1 MTRPDAEADRAVPS
15 WWEVLKRTVREAQ
28 EDNLTD
34 WAAALTYYGVLSI
47 FPALLVLVALL
58 GLLGEHPRTTDALL
72 EIVEDLS
79 PGAASETLR
88 DPIVDVIESKGGAGA
103 LLGVGLLGALW
114 SASGYIGAFMR
125 AMNVLYEVPEGRPF
139 WKLRP
144 LQIAITI
151 LMVLLL
157 ALVAIAI
164 VVTGPLASAVG
175 GVVGLSDAAVTA
187 WSWGKWP
194 FLVLIV
200 MMMLAVLYYAAPNV
214 RHPGFRFLTRG
225 SVVAIV
231 LWLVASLL
239 FGLYV
244 ASFGSYNKTYGSLG
258 AVVVFLIWFW
268 ISNLALLLGAELDT
282 ELERRR
288 ELGEGLP
295 AEEELQLPPRNP
307 PK

>member
-1 MTRPDAEADRAVPS
+1 MARVEETTRREAPS
-15 WWEVLKRTVREAQ
+15 SFAVLKRAVREAQ

-72 EIVEDLS
+72 EIVEDVS

-88 DPIVDVIESKGGAGA
+88 EPIVGVIQSKGGAGA

-175 GVVGLSDAAVTA
+175 GVLGLGDAAVTA

-194 FLVLIV
+194 FLVLII
-200 MMMLAVLYYAAPNV
+200 MMMLAILYYAAPNV
-214 RHPGFRFLTRG
+214 RHPGFRLLTRG
-225 SVVAIV
+225 AVVAIV

-244 ASFGSYNKTYGSLG
+244 ANFGSYNRTYGSLG
-258 AVVVFLIWFW
+258 AVVVFLVWFW
-268 ISNLALLLGAELDT
+268 ISNVALLFGAELDS
-282 ELERRR
+282 EFERRR
-288 ELGEGLP
+288 ELVEGLP
-295 AEEELQLPPRNP
+295 AEEELQLPPRAS